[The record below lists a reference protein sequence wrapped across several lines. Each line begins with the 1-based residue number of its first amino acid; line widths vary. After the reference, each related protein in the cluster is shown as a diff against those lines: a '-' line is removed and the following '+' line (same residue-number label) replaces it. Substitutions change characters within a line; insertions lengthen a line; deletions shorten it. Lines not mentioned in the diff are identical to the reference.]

1 MYDLNISVPNIT
13 STKYSSDNRF
23 LLLKNYLEELNE
35 TLSFA
40 LADRSANEII
50 SLKNDIIATKEKSDN
65 DAVKLKAQSVKRFN
79 ELKEQIIRT
88 AEEIESSY
96 TSALEKSEKEILGTV
111 SAEYLTKSEHGE
123 YKNSVD
129 TAIHQTAERIS
140 ILSENTD
147 EVRADLE
154 NFKNTARSEIA
165 VQADAIL
172 SQVESQFYAKTD
184 GVELENRISSQII
197 QTEKN
202 ITENFSDDIA
212 VLSQDISSVGGAVSE
227 LVSDLDVYIRRG
239 ELEKNVYGIEIGRS
253 DSNIK
258 ARFTNDRL
266 SFHQGASE
274 VAYVSGSSLYITNAD
289 VLDYLRIGN
298 SSQGY
303 FLFDTTTNGLEV
315 RWIDGN

>member
-172 SQVESQFYAKTD
+172 SQVESQF
-184 GVELENRISSQII
+184 
-197 QTEKN
+197 
-202 ITENFSDDIA
+202 
-212 VLSQDISSVGGAVSE
+212 
-227 LVSDLDVYIRRG
+227 
-239 ELEKNVYGIEIGRS
+239 
-253 DSNIK
+253 
-258 ARFTNDRL
+258 
-266 SFHQGASE
+266 
-274 VAYVSGSSLYITNAD
+274 
-289 VLDYLRIGN
+289 
-298 SSQGY
+298 
-303 FLFDTTTNGLEV
+303 
-315 RWIDGN
+315 